1 MERIAI
7 VGTGLI
13 GCSIALA
20 LRAAGFAGTIDGVD
34 RSEEELA
41 AARQWGGWGRTV
53 APGEECWGLLRAA
66 DVVVLAVPVLAIVEW
81 MERLAPE
88 MRAGQLVTDVGST
101 KALIARKAVELF
113 GGVGRAEFLPGHPM
127 AGRESGGAGMGDGGL
142 FQGATWLF
150 TPVAGE
156 TERTGE
162 WREWVRRMGAHTEDL
177 EPERHD
183 EVCAWVSHLPQM
195 VATALSSLLEER
207 FGDDPVV
214 GAVGGR
220 AIREMTRLGASP
232 FSMWR
237 DIAMTNQ
244 EPIARVMQ
252 ALEQQM
258 AHLRENLLGPELREM
273 FRSANRLP
281 LRREQ
286 VPPPPPPMI
295 EAKSPQ

>member
-13 GCSIALA
+13 GCSVALA
-20 LRAAGFAGTIDGVD
+20 LRAAGFSGLIEGVD
-34 RSEEELA
+34 RSEGERA
-41 AARQWGGWGRTV
+41 AALASGGFAQVV
-53 APGEECWGLLRAA
+53 APDGEAYLEVLRAA

-88 MRAGQLVTDVGST
+88 LRAGQLLTDVGST
-101 KALIARKAVELF
+101 KALIAERAVQLF
-113 GGVGRAEFLPGHPM
+113 ADPGRATFLPGHPM
-127 AGRESGGAGMGDGGL
+127 AGRESGGAAMGDGGL

-150 TPVAGE
+150 TPVTEE
-156 TERTGE
+156 TAATAE
-162 WREWVRRMGAHTEDL
+162 WREWVRRMGAHTADL
-177 EPERHD
+177 EPARHD

-195 VATALSSLLEER
+195 VATALASLLEER

-237 DIAMTNQ
+237 DIALTNE
-244 EPIARVMQ
+244 EPIARVLAQ
-252 ALEQQM
+252 LEQQI
-258 AHLRENLLGPELREM
+258 AHLRENLRGPELREL
-273 FRSANRLP
+273 FRSANRLR
-281 LRREQ
+281 LGRD
-286 VPPPPPPMI
+286 
-295 EAKSPQ
+295 